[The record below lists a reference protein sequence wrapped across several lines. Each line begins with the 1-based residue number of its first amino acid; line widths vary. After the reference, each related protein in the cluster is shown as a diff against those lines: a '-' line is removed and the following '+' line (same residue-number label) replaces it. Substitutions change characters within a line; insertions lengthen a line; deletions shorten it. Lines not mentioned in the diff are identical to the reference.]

1 MSVRLAVFE
10 VVTTTMFV
18 LFDLL
23 AEIPPVS
30 VPSKAAALSPIHTC
44 SDDEDDVRSKRIL
57 VVHVAQVDTK
67 RIGMDT
73 ATETTEPE
81 RNR

>member
-30 VPSKAAALSPIHTC
+30 VPSKVAALTPIHTC

-57 VVHVAQVDTK
+57 VVAQVDAK

>member
-44 SDDEDDVRSKRIL
+44 SDEDDVRSKRTHVLI
-57 VVHVAQVDTK
+57 VAQVDAK

-81 RNR
+81 RNL

>member
-1 MSVRLAVFE
+1 MRLAVFE

-57 VVHVAQVDTK
+57 IVAQVDAK

-81 RNR
+81 RNL